1 MRRATPAPAR
11 ASAGSLVAP
20 HHHTLCGIIRRVP
33 RPAGP
38 SPTRRKSLSTAHA
51 PVIAQAAGYVDY
63 ADEATGRLRPHAG
76 ANSMCQPPHVMPVR
90 PSREGKRL
98 HGDGQ
103 RPPRA
108 SISSMTDLLSCAGTG
123 MALTR
128 PLRLMIPNTTTLPAA
143 PQPRLPFRAPPPPR
157 GRFAQLQGAVEWLP
171 QVLDLVTAGL
181 QHTVESLWHRRT
193 GLTAE
198 SLPRGRHPQHE
209 QLQEAM
215 CDAPRPAAESHT
227 RVQLKRW
234 LQAPLQTTIAQLVVP
249 CAFAEGAPPH
259 DQTIPNPVR
268 FG

>member
-143 PQPRLPFRAPPPPR
+143 PQPRLPFRAPPR

-181 QHTVESLWHRRT
+181 QHTVEIALAPTHWPDCGIAATRTAPPARTAPGGDVRRPPA
-193 GLTAE
+193 G
-198 SLPRGRHPQHE
+198 GRITYACPT
-209 QLQEAM
+209 EAM
-215 CDAPRPAAESHT
+215 AASTTSNDHRPARSAL
-227 RVQLKRW
+227 RLRRRG
-234 LQAPLQTTIAQLVVP
+234 TTS
-249 CAFAEGAPPH
+249 
-259 DQTIPNPVR
+259 
-268 FG
+268 

>member
-143 PQPRLPFRAPPPPR
+143 PQPRLPFRAPPPRSFRTTP
-157 GRFAQLQGAVEWLP
+157 GRRRMAP
-171 QVLDLVTAGL
+171 AG
-181 QHTVESLWHRRT
+181 
-193 GLTAE
+193 
-198 SLPRGRHPQHE
+198 P
-209 QLQEAM
+209 
-215 CDAPRPAAESHT
+215 
-227 RVQLKRW
+227 
-234 LQAPLQTTIAQLVVP
+234 
-249 CAFAEGAPPH
+249 
-259 DQTIPNPVR
+259 
-268 FG
+268 